1 MSDLALSRR
10 YAVESG
16 KGADD
21 ENFPVASRLLAP
33 AHRAQVMRFYRFAR
47 AADDVAD
54 AADLTP
60 AEKHA
65 RLDAMGAQLPAGDV
79 GTPHAR
85 ALLVAFHRDADNQ
98 PCETWDDL
106 YDYCRYSAAPV
117 GHFLIDLHGES
128 ARARAAGGD
137 LAMAMQVLNH
147 LQDCADD
154 WRALKRLYLPR
165 RMLAE
170 QGIDVGCLLKPAG
183 CSGLRRV
190 MDALL
195 EHTDGLLAGAA
206 PLVEEVRDCGLAAQS
221 RATLALGHRLRRRLA
236 LGDPLTGRV
245 KLEPIDWLSAGLAG
259 LARGGWP
266 LIARVLRP
274 RAQA

>member
-1 MSDLALSRR
+1 MTEVAVSRR
-10 YAVESG
+10 YAVDSG

-33 AHRAQVMRFYRFAR
+33 AHRAAVMRFYRFAR

-60 AEKHA
+60 ADKHIS
-65 RLDAMGAQLPAGDV
+65 LDALEAQLRPGEV

-117 GHFLIDLHGES
+117 GHFLTDLHGEN
-128 ARARAAGGD
+128 AVARAAGGD

-154 WRALKRLYLPR
+154 WRALKRLYLPQR
-165 RMLAE
+165 LLAE
-170 QGIDVGCLLKPAG
+170 NGLDADCLLKRSA

-195 EHTDGLLAGAA
+195 EHTDVLLAGAA
-206 PLVEEVRDCGLAAQS
+206 PLVDAVRDCGLAAQS
-221 RATLALGHRLRRRLA
+221 RATLELGHRLRRRLA

-245 KLEPIDWLSAGLAG
+245 KLELPDWVAAGVTG
-259 LARGGWP
+259 IRRGGWP
-266 LIARVLRP
+266 LIARLLRP
-274 RAQA
+274 AR